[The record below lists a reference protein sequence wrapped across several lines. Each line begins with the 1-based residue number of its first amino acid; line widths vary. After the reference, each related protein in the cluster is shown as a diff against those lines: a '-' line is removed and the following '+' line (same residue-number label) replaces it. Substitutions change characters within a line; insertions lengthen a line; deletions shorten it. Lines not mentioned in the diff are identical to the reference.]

1 MLGAPVLETVLRVP
15 NGDALQRVYCTADDG
30 GLTVVEIEN
39 ASPLPFAVAFSHG
52 ALLTVRPPADVA
64 IEGIELPPAAVVIPV
79 GHRSVV
85 RLALAHDGRGAGTL
99 ARPLPGADQVARG
112 WVAQTEAGVRI
123 EGFDELADDLVAA
136 RATLLLEGPPPT
148 DDPVA
153 FLLGLTELVRLG
165 QPAAPW
171 VVEVAEAVEGL
182 GRQSRR
188 RGSPSWD
195 DAAALDGAAEILQ
208 AAGEPRAVADVAAL
222 VARLGAAQPPP
233 DEPPDGARLLA
244 WLVRRLAV
252 PTATGAD
259 LLPRLPPAW
268 RGRNLALYG
277 LTGSAGRRV
286 LRLALARGPPRP
298 ALGRDG
304 RSRSCA
310 HPGSTPPGRP
320 RPRQAKPSSPPRR
333 PDPCRSVGRL
343 RDVLASQT
351 RPSVSTG
358 GYRLE
363 RWATSG
369 RPGVAN
375 SPNGVRWGLGDA
387 RSGGGGPPGPPR
399 RGRSRACRCAP
410 RHVPPPR
417 CGERPP
423 DRTATRPRSG
433 R

>member
-1 MLGAPVLETVLRVP
+1 MTTIGNVGASWRASVSAWGAVEPWDGSALLDWWVAADDRWHTPRDEPTVRQRRLLGAPVLETALRVP

-85 RLALAHDGRGAGTL
+85 RVAVAHDGRGAGTL
-99 ARPLPGADQVARG
+99 ARPLPAADQVARG

-153 FLLGLTELVRLG
+153 FLIGLTELVRLG

-171 VVEVAEAVEGL
+171 VVEVAGAVEGL
-182 GRQSRR
+182 GRKARR
-188 RGSPSWD
+188 RGSLSWD

-222 VARLGAAQPPP
+222 LARLGPAQPPP
-233 DEPPDGARLLA
+233 DEPPDGARSVA

-252 PTATGAD
+252 PTARGAD

-277 LTGSAGRRV
+277 LPVPRGVVSFA
-286 LRLALARGPPRP
+286 LRWHGDRP
-298 ALGRDG
+298 ALLWDVSGDLEL
-304 RSRSCA
+304 CA
-310 HPGSTPPGRP
+310 SGLDPAWSTSAASGEALLATPPP
-320 RPRQAKPSSPPRR
+320 
-333 PDPCRSVGRL
+333 
-343 RDVLASQT
+343 
-351 RPSVSTG
+351 
-358 GYRLE
+358 
-363 RWATSG
+363 
-369 RPGVAN
+369 
-375 SPNGVRWGLGDA
+375 
-387 RSGGGGPPGPPR
+387 
-399 RGRSRACRCAP
+399 
-410 RHVPPPR
+410 
-417 CGERPP
+417 
-423 DRTATRPRSG
+423 
-433 R
+433 